1 MQREEKTWEG
11 KTRVNP
17 IVEDTFQ
24 RINAA
29 QVESQGP
36 QCGIAGGGHSI
47 SPGLY
52 FFKKALKRSMG
63 RGRKVVVLC
72 SLAISRMVWR

>member
-11 KTRVNP
+11 TIKVNP
-17 IVEDTFQ
+17 SAEDTC
-24 RINAA
+24 RRNNVA
-29 QVESQGP
+29 QVESQGLRR
-36 QCGIAGGGHSI
+36 GIAGGGHGI